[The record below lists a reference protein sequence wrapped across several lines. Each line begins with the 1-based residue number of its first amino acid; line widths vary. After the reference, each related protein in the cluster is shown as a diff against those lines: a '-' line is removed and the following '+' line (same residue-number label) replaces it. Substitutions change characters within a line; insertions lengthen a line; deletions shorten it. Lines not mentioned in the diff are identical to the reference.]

1 MRRAVETTIP
11 DIAEQGFFVIN
22 KSREQIFINGQVMK
36 TGAIVGPLT
45 DFAVIEKNETV
56 IFWWRNKQ
64 ALEYIPGDDSRDL
77 PWWWGMVNS
86 DLVESMQ
93 QYLQGK
99 KGVKRPQETQG
110 SRGSKRPKTGS
121 QVQSNNGTNPSTTSG
136 EVLPTNVDD
145 VTSQSNTATAAT
157 LLAPAPENGRNGAT
171 TKTTLTTDPSQK
183 KPQNGPRTVAPGGKP
198 TRPKSQSKGWKNFLD
213 AGLARHR
220 GSRQQI
226 EARETGTFTT
236 LEALSALDQ
245 NQVVISIA
253 TIWQGLR
260 QHGQLFAFADP
271 DFFGYDPPILDLA
284 KRLVGAPEKFIMPI
298 LWHDQPGKE
307 IQAGKETYLG
317 HFVLFVAEWCPEP
330 GEVRLELFNSST
342 SGPSTQQLVT
352 RAKELIMGS
361 HWPDSQAQKAEPS
374 FFSYVRSVACPI
386 QEGVNTCGFSVI
398 LNAWCVMLGIPISPT
413 DKRREL
419 KGSHKIFLK
428 TGLEIVNLALKGC
441 MDAHTIQAFVNY
453 WGYSQDQKYPED
465 LLANNVAAVRMDGE
479 LLNTALYEQAM
490 IESAIE
496 DGVNALIESLIS
508 MRLWAPL
515 TFGYMRKLVIDA
527 NGDHNIAIEVIIS
540 QFGKGSDERMV
551 KPVEQTDEIDERI
564 RREVGGFLGNFNNTQ

>member
-1 MRRAVETTIP
+1 MRRPVEKTIP

-22 KSREQIFINGQVMK
+22 KSREEILINGQVMK

-64 ALEYIPGDDSRDL
+64 ALEYTPGDDSRDF

-93 QYLQGK
+93 QHLQEK

-121 QVQSNNGTNPSTTSG
+121 QVQSNNGTNTSTTSG
-136 EVLPTNVDD
+136 EVLPTN
-145 VTSQSNTATAAT
+145 AE
-157 LLAPAPENGRNGAT
+157 APPPEKGRNGAT
-171 TKTTLTTDPSQK
+171 TETTLTSDPSQK
-183 KPQNGPRTVAPGGKP
+183 KPQTGPLTQAPIRKP
-198 TRPKSQSKGWKNFLD
+198 RGPKSQSKGWKDFLD

-260 QHGQLFAFADP
+260 QHGQLFAFADSG
-271 DFFGYDPPILDLA
+271 FFGYDPPILDLA

-307 IQAGKETYLG
+307 IQAGKRTHLG
-317 HFVLFVAEWCPEP
+317 HFVLFVAEWCPGP

-342 SGPSTQQLVT
+342 SGPSTEQLVN

-374 FFSYVRSVACPI
+374 FFSDVRSVACPI

-398 LNAWCVMLGIPISPT
+398 LNAWCVMLGIPISAT
-413 DKRREL
+413 NKRREL
-419 KGSHKIFLK
+419 KKSSKVFLK

-479 LLNTALYEQAM
+479 LLDTALYEQAM

-515 TFGYMRKLVIDA
+515 TFGHMRKLVIDA
-527 NGDHNIAIEVIIS
+527 NGDHSLAIKVIIS
-540 QFGKGSDERMV
+540 QFGKSA
-551 KPVEQTDEIDERI
+551 EQSDEIDERI
-564 RREVGGFLGNFNNTQ
+564 RRDVGGFVENFNNTQ